1 MIEARNVRVE
11 FDGFRAVDD
20 VSLTVA
26 AGSMVGIVGTNGA
39 GKTTLFGAIAGQI
52 AVARGTIAF
61 DGHDIT
67 RIPPNRRSRL
77 GLARTFQVPRE
88 FGRLSVMENLLAA
101 APNDRHESLAAA
113 WFGRGAARRADG
125 EIGERADEVLTLVG
139 LRPMRDQ
146 PAASLSGGQ
155 KKLLEL
161 ARALMGSPKCMLL
174 DEPFAGVN
182 PVLMGQLLDVLCA
195 IHARGIALVVIEHH
209 LQALKTL
216 VQRLIVMDQGRV
228 IADGLPDAVLEDALV
243 QDAYMGG
250 VV

>member
-101 APNDRHESLAAA
+101 APNDRYESLAAA

-182 PVLMGQLLDVLCA
+182 PVLMGQLLDVLRA

-228 IADGLPDAVLEDALV
+228 IADGLPDAVLDDALV